1 MTVWCS
7 LLSNQTP
14 VSLVIIIWNG
24 NYGGA
29 PAPAGVLSFPSHTG
43 SRRGERKL
51 ALMTDMDQASWPGNT
66 LMSLSSVTL
75 QPNIF
80 CINDPMINI
89 QFSPVGSGGTFA
101 LKLLYSSAK

>member
-29 PAPAGVLSFPSHTG
+29 PAPAGVLSFPSHTH
-43 SRRGERKL
+43 
-51 ALMTDMDQASWPGNT
+51 SWPGNT